1 MMQVPITVLAVSRD
15 IFSRVVR
22 AFETGEVTA

>member
-1 MMQVPITVLAVSRD
+1 MQVPITVRAVSRD
-15 IFSRVVR
+15 NFSRVVR

>member
-1 MMQVPITVLAVSRD
+1 MQVPITVRAVSRD